1 MEGRREGGAC
11 RAMLGSDWWRD
22 GSIVLF
28 VQSFRAVTG
37 STSGYLVAIRRV
49 CSCNVST
56 TPPGYQSFQPE
67 LTVDSRL
74 QVKMNSL
81 DCTRSNSAEKEE
93 PKDQQDLCKL

>member
-11 RAMLGSDWWRD
+11 RAMLGCDWWRD

-81 DCTRSNSAEKEE
+81 NCTRRNSAEKEE